1 VGIGWVATIDAG
13 DGGVDVVGF
22 VVQDDLDDI
31 SGMSVVLQHDLGGR
45 GREEEAEA
53 VNKGG
58 VIQKNTTI
66 PPCRF
71 LSIKNVE

>member
-13 DGGVDVVGF
+13 DGGVDVVGL

-31 SGMSVVLQHDLGGR
+31 LCMYAVLQRDLRGR

-71 LSIKNVE
+71 PSIKM

>member
-31 SGMSVVLQHDLGGR
+31 LCMYAVLQRDLRGR

-71 LSIKNVE
+71 LPIKM